1 VPEQHRIERTYPTSA
16 EDVWQLWTTR
26 EGIESWWA
34 PDGFTVEV
42 EKLELE
48 PGGELV
54 YTMTAT
60 APAQVEFM
68 RNAGM
73 PLTTRSRKRFTE
85 ITPKKHLAYTSLV
98 DFVPDVQPY
107 EFETEVDLE
116 QSEEGVSVTMT
127 VEPMHDQVWTERLLA
142 GRANELDN
150 LARVIEQ
157 RGAVEGERRRAS

>member
-1 VPEQHRIERTYPTSA
+1 MPDQHRIERTYPTTA
-16 EDVWQLWTTR
+16 DEVWDLWTTR
-26 EGIESWWA
+26 SGIESWWA

-60 APAQVEFM
+60 APAQIEFM

-73 PLTTRSRKRFTE
+73 PLATTSRKRFTAIE
-85 ITPKKHLAYTSLV
+85 RPRRLGYTSLV
-98 DFVPDVQPY
+98 DFVPDTPPY
-107 EFETEVDLE
+107 EFLTVVELE
-116 QSEEGVSVTMT
+116 PDNEGVKVRMT
-127 VEPMHDQVWTERLLA
+127 VDAMHDQVWTERLLA

-150 LARVIEQ
+150 LA
-157 RGAVEGERRRAS
+157 AVVEARR